1 MSKNYTVRGINL
13 TSLPSG
19 IEPDEYESVAWAT
32 ELNGVIV
39 SLCFEEEMARAV
51 ADNDLAAQTQQPSNP
66 VWFSLMMD
74 GERIGYCL
82 GSVLPKANKFFGN

>member
-1 MSKNYTVRGINL
+1 MSKNYTVRSVDL
-13 TSLPSG
+13 ESLPSG
-19 IEPDEYESVAWAT
+19 IDPDEYDSTAWAT

-51 ADNDLAAQTQQPSNP
+51 AENDLAVQTHVLPTAA
-66 VWFSLMMD
+66 WFSLMMD